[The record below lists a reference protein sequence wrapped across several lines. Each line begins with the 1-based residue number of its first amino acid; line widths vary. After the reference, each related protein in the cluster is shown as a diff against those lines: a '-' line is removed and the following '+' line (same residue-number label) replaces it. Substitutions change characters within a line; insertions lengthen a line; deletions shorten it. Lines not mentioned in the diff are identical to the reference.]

1 MPQAVSDREAARV
14 GSLVAA
20 SWQTRGK
27 KDAGQ
32 KRQRIWGRG
41 GDKPDAGE
49 KSGKNAVFDRPA
61 PNCRHQRASSLAQE
75 RRQKMSKKVLGFTSR
90 KWVAFWWGLIC
101 GVVIGGLAVS

>member
-1 MPQAVSDREAARV
+1 MA
-14 GSLVAA
+14 
-20 SWQTRGK
+20 
-27 KDAGQ
+27 DAGQ
-32 KRQRIWGRG
+32 DRHGIWGRG

-101 GVVIGGLAVS
+101 GVVIGGLAVL

>member
-1 MPQAVSDREAARV
+1 MA
-14 GSLVAA
+14 
-20 SWQTRGK
+20 
-27 KDAGQ
+27 DAGQ
-32 KRQRIWGRG
+32 DRQRIWGRG

-61 PNCRHQRASSLAQE
+61 PNCRHQRASTPLATAYAARFARGIPLAQE

-101 GVVIGGLAVS
+101 GVVIGGLAVL